1 MQLSCTLDSRMNQ
14 DKKIKM
20 DLSPAFWS
28 DSQSL
33 LSSFCGEAILADA
46 CHVVGLVVSR
56 VGQLVAS
63 PVAVLQVAPTLAA
76 AVGTAV
82 VGVKRPCV
90 VEHPALEHHVD
101 VAPWI
106 EGGSRHTQVTTLDR
120 LMRLEFYQH
129 VQKIPYLYHTMHS
142 HSWNVTCSFPRESPQ
157 RLL

>member
-1 MQLSCTLDSRMNQ
+1 M
-14 DKKIKM
+14 
-20 DLSPAFWS
+20 
-28 DSQSL
+28 
-33 LSSFCGEAILADA
+33 
-46 CHVVGLVVSR
+46 VGLVVSR

-106 EGGSRHTQVTTLDR
+106 EGGSSAKKQSTPLTTLDR

-129 VQKIPYLYHTMHS
+129 VQVYLICITPCIAILGTS
-142 HSWNVTCSFPRESPQ
+142 LAAFQGNLPSGCCSSGAPQGGPASNVAPAGAQAENSGTLEGVSCSFYDKGR
-157 RLL
+157 